1 MVVAGLLHSRAAGHR
16 LGAQVLHHAGLSG
29 EPTTWP
35 QGPRGLGA
43 RSRAAAPAAPSAV
56 DLDPAPELS
65 PP

>member
-16 LGAQVLHHAGLSG
+16 LGAQVLHHAGLRG

-35 QGPRGLGA
+35 RGPRGPGA
-43 RSRAAAPAAPSAV
+43 RSRAAAYEAV
-56 DLDPAPELS
+56 QLDPGPELS